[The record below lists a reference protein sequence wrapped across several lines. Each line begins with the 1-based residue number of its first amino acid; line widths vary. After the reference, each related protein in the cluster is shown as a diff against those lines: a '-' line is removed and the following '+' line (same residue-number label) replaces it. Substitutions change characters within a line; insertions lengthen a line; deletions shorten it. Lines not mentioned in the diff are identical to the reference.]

1 MWPVY
6 KSNITSSVAKG
17 MDVENQAINKSPDP
31 VELMMWLT
39 QNRIYSRSSFL
50 YYIPN
55 SRMPV
60 SLKDLQLL
68 LEMIHS
74 HFPSIALSDIKSED
88 LLGKAVVKRMVVVVN
103 LLSDRWKREVE
114 TLHTLYQ
121 NSYGEAFCYVDN
133 YLEGFSRILSTL
145 KETGPNFRISDPD
158 LFDIFVP
165 AGESQLRLKKQTM
178 DFIHQK
184 FSPLKRGALTG
195 K

>member
-1 MWPVY
+1 
-6 KSNITSSVAKG
+6 
-17 MDVENQAINKSPDP
+17 VESQALNKSPDP

-39 QNRIYSRSSFL
+39 QNRIYSRGSFL

-55 SRMPV
+55 SRAPV

-74 HFPSIALSDIKSED
+74 HFPAITLSDIKSED
-88 LLGKAVVKRMVVVVN
+88 LLGKAVAQRMVVVVN

-133 YLEGFSRILSTL
+133 YIEGMSRILSTL
-145 KETGPNFRISDPD
+145 NQTGPDFRIGGPD
-158 LFDIFVP
+158 FFDIFVP
-165 AGESQLRLKKQTM
+165 AGENQMRLKKQAM
-178 DFIHQK
+178 DFIYQK
-184 FSPLKRGALTG
+184 FTPLKRGALTG